1 MSLAE
6 DDQYGRDLPDA
17 HVPYPNPFAGPNP
30 NDVSILEFIEM
41 MRAGVDPV
49 EHENDLR
56 QYFEESVEPG
66 VLEDFFRTHPYGF
79 MPMPT
84 SQLVSAPQPAPMPAT
99 YAASQPAPMPAT
111 YAAPQPAPMP
121 ATYAASQPGPS
132 STTASNPAGG
142 DDGNDDAINLWES
155 DDESQP
161 GPADFAHASQRQ
173 YPTPFDGTAQYQN
186 APQPEVLLGM
196 RPAGNLNVY
205 PYPFNGQP
213 LQGPTGHSVPG
224 TFPPPAEVVSSENVS
239 AEGNG
244 GRRRPGRP
252 PKTPMAVPQT
262 PPRSEADANS
272 FRAGFQ
278 NRAQNNQQ
286 NTGPTATSMSGQL
299 LRLGDKVRKMVGA
312 GQGLLIGKIIHIRG
326 NDIKVETIL
335 DTVNANRRSQNRA
348 YVSNAKNWE
357 KLTNEE
363 FNQAVADYR
372 AQHMNQQN
380 APVYYYPRVM
390 PAHMHPLVYVSMRP
404 YH

>member
-1 MSLAE
+1 
-6 DDQYGRDLPDA
+6 
-17 HVPYPNPFAGPNP
+17 
-30 NDVSILEFIEM
+30 M
-41 MRAGVDPV
+41 MQAGVDPV
-49 EHENDLR
+49 EHEKDMR
-56 QYFEESVEPG
+56 MYFEQSVEPE
-66 VLEDFFRTHPYGF
+66 VLNEFFRRYPYGF
-79 MPMPT
+79 VPMPT
-84 SQLVSAPQPAPMPAT
+84 SQLVSA
-99 YAASQPAPMPAT
+99 
-111 YAAPQPAPMP
+111 P

-224 TFPPPAEVVSSENVS
+224 TFPPPAQVVSAENVS
-239 AEGNG
+239 TEGNG
-244 GRRRPGRP
+244 GQRRRGRP
-252 PKTPMAVPQT
+252 PKKPMAVPQT
-262 PPRSEADANS
+262 PAGSERDTDS
-272 FRAGFQ
+272 LRAGLR
-278 NRAQNNQQ
+278 NRMQNNPQ
-286 NTGPTATSMSGQL
+286 NTGPIARSMSGQL
-299 LRLGDKVRKMVGA
+299 LRLNDKVKKVEGA
-312 GQGLLIGKIIHIRG
+312 GQGLFIGKIIHITG
-326 NDIKVETIL
+326 NNIKVEAIL

-348 YVSNAKNWE
+348 YVSDAKNWE
-357 KLTNEE
+357 KVTDAEID
-363 FNQAVADYR
+363 QAAADYW